1 MKRISIRILTGV
13 TLIIISYSTLV
24 AKELSFAD
32 AVLLSDNTAAT
43 GLTQSFSN
51 IEAADVDGDGDMDI
65 VISQA
70 SPASKIVW
78 LENDG
83 GDFVNFP
90 RIFIDTAIQSVTA
103 IQLVDLDNDG
113 DVDVVGV
120 DKVADQLLWLENQ
133 NAGQTWTKYVIETGV
148 SVNSTSDISIADID
162 ADGDL
167 DVVVAAN
174 TASTLY
180 WYENGG
186 AAATWTKQDTGIVTA
201 GNVSAVATGDLTLDG
216 AIDIVY
222 GTESGSPY
230 IKIVG
235 NQNGDGSSWASSTV
249 AAGTAASIV
258 DIQLADLDLDGLAE
272 IYFHETNFRLD
283 QLTYSFATSSWSSV
297 PIIASGVYGKTS
309 FADMDNDGDLDILVG
324 NSNNLSWFENTDGLG
339 GNWTERILVAGL
351 TTRIEHLLAVD
362 LDNDGDLEIVTA
374 NNEDGYVYAHDNLLF
389 HAKTQYDLSTV
400 FDSSHTDANH
410 VVTGLLNGD
419 QYQDIISAN
428 KSSTGMEIFFFA
440 GDGTDNYSSRS
451 IVLSVASTIDSQ
463 ITVIELGDMD
473 NDGDLDIVF
482 AADGSDSIY
491 MIENLMNSGPF
502 KVLSSDNNLLGAS
515 WGGLITIASASG
527 ISDEIQ
533 LSDINADGMLD
544 VVALDKLGDRI
555 IWFNN
560 NGLWAE
566 NEISTNY
573 NSPGSLKVADF
584 NSDGNLDVVVAS
596 GVSTT
601 RWFSNDNGDGTTWT
615 ETTVSNNTGYQI
627 DVADMDSDGD
637 IDIITSRNASQNITW
652 YANNGNGTAW
662 SINDTLVSTA
672 SFTRELA
679 VLDVDADGDMDI
691 LTENN
696 NGKFYLFEYDQDNLW
711 SLGLIKSG
719 LHTPSSF
726 AMLDY
731 DLDGDLDAITKGIT
745 SSELITIENIGGQFG
760 LVYTSA
766 PAQNIEESETR
777 DVVTFVVTHNGEL
790 LDSDLQVSKL
800 NMGFLPGTG
809 CTNTPMISSDIN
821 PLISEISVYLDD
833 GSGSFELQSDTL
845 VFTENGPLTLTSGQI
860 SLNLTDQDVNFQI
873 SPQMSN
879 TYFVALKIRP
889 NASAQ
894 TCRGFTPFFFVGNT
908 PGILDNFTAQDRD
921 SNLTLSQAGTT
932 ESIPSEQLIIATS
945 NIAPTTTGIA
955 DKSAMES
962 VLFTT
967 DVSGDFSDPDGDT
980 LTYSAG
986 GLPLSLTIN
995 ANTGII
1001 SGTPT
1006 NIEVVN
1012 SPFTVTVV
1020 ATDPQGALVNSSFS
1034 LVVNPFVDLIFANG
1048 ME

>member
-1 MKRISIRILTGV
+1 MKLITTKILAGV
-13 TLIIISYSTLV
+13 TLIVVCYSSLV

-32 AVLLSDNTAAT
+32 AVLLSDTTAAT
-43 GLTQSFSN
+43 GSIQTFSN
-51 IEAADVDGDGDMDI
+51 IEAADVDGDGDQDI

-70 SPASKIVW
+70 SPARKIVW

-90 RIFIDTAIQSVTA
+90 RVFIDTSIQSVRA
-103 IQLVDLDNDG
+103 IQLVDLDKDG

-133 NAGQTWTKYVIETGV
+133 NAGQTWNKYVIETGV
-148 SVNSTSDISIADID
+148 SVNSASGLSIADID

-167 DVVVAAN
+167 DIVVAAN
-174 TASTLY
+174 TTSSLY
-180 WYENGG
+180 WYKNGG
-186 AAATWTKQDTGIVTA
+186 GATTWTKQDTGVVTA
-201 GNVSAVATGDLTLDG
+201 GNVSAVATGDFTLDG

-230 IKIVG
+230 IKIIG
-235 NQNGDGSSWASSTV
+235 NQNGDGSSWISSTV
-249 AAGTAASIV
+249 ATGTAASIV
-258 DIQLADLDLDGLAE
+258 DIQVADLDLDGLAE

-283 QLTYSFATSSWSSV
+283 QLTYSPSTFSWTSV

-324 NSNNLSWFENTDGLG
+324 NSNNLSWFENTDGFG

-351 TTRIEHLLAVD
+351 TARIEHLLAVD

-374 NNEDGYVYAHDNLLF
+374 NNEDGYVYVHDNLLF
-389 HAKTQYDLSTV
+389 HSKTQYDLSTV
-400 FDSSHTDANH
+400 FDNSHTDANH

-419 QYQDIISAN
+419 QYPDIISAN

-440 GDGTDNYSSRS
+440 GDGTDNYSSPVT
-451 IVLSVASTIDSQ
+451 VLNVVSTTDSQ
-463 ITVIELGDMD
+463 ITAIELGDMD

-482 AADGSDSIY
+482 AADGNDNIY
-491 MIENLMNSGPF
+491 MIENLINAGPF
-502 KVLSSDNNLLGAS
+502 TSQSKLLGANWS
-515 WGGLITIASASG
+515 GLITLAAASG
-527 ISDEIQ
+527 ISDEIE

-544 VVALDKLGDRI
+544 VVALDKLNDRV
-555 IWFNN
+555 IWFDN
-560 NGLWAE
+560 NGLVWTE
-566 NEISTNY
+566 NEISISY

-596 GVSTT
+596 STSTT

-615 ETTVSNNTGYQI
+615 EITISNNTGYQI

-637 IDIITSRNASQNITW
+637 IDIITSRNASKNITW
-652 YANNGNGTAW
+652 YANNDNGTAW
-662 SINDTLVSTA
+662 SINDTLVSSA
-672 SFTRELA
+672 SFTRELV

-696 NGKFYLFEYDQDNLW
+696 NGKFYLFEYDQSNLW

-726 AMLDY
+726 AMIDY

-766 PAQNIEESETR
+766 PAQNIEESEIR
-777 DVVTFVVTHNGEL
+777 DVVTFIVTHNGEL

-800 NMGFLPGTG
+800 HMGFQPGTG
-809 CTNTPMISSDIN
+809 CINTPMTSSDIN
-821 PLISEISVYLDD
+821 PLVSEISLYLDD
-833 GSGSFELQSDTL
+833 GSGSFEAQSDTL
-845 VFTENGPLTLTSGQI
+845 VFTKNGPLTLISGQI
-860 SLNLTDQDVNFQI
+860 SLNLIDQDANLQI

-879 TYFVALKIRP
+879 TYFVAMKIRP
-889 NASAQ
+889 NASTQ

-908 PGILDNFTAQDRD
+908 PGVLDNFTAQDRD

-932 ESIPSEQLIIATS
+932 ESIPDEQLIVATTNS
-945 NIAPTTTGIA
+945 APTTTGIA

-962 VLFTT
+962 LLFTA
-967 DVSGDFSDPDGDT
+967 DISSDFSDPDGDT

-1006 NIEVVN
+1006 NIEVAN
-1012 SPFTVTVV
+1012 SPFAITVV
-1020 ATDPQGALVNSSFS
+1020 ATDPQGATVNSSFS
-1034 LVVNPFVDLIFANG
+1034 LLINPFVDLIFANG